1 MLKEA
6 ILKVVSRQDLTEAE
20 MTRAME
26 VIMEGEA
33 TEAQI
38 GAFITGLRMKG
49 ETVAE
54 ITAAARVMRAKATR
68 IPIPD
73 GLIDL
78 DRDEIN
84 VDWETVVDTC
94 GTGGDA
100 TSTFNVSTTTA
111 FVVAGAGLK
120 VAKHGNR
127 AVSSRCGSADVIEAL
142 GINLALTPEQVAWCI
157 LEVGI
162 GFLFAPQLHGAMR
175 YAIGPRREIGIR
187 TIFNVL
193 GPLTNPANANVQV
206 LGVYDARLTEPLA
219 QVLGN
224 LGGKSAFVVYGEGS
238 FDEISIVGPTRVS
251 QLKDGAVTTYDIA
264 PEDFGLKRATLA
276 DIKGGDVFDNARIV
290 RKGPGRG
297 GGAPGRHGG
306 PERRRGLHRRGPGPG
321 FSPGHRTGPGDH
333 PLRPALAKLEALI
346 DKSKSFEIVSGNLCR
361 LQWIRV
367 GTAHHQERQLRR
379 AGTARRIRDGR
390 RASHDRNDQIGFA
403 CQARV
408 MRART

>member
-1 MLKEA
+1 M
-6 ILKVVSRQDLTEAE
+6 
-20 MTRAME
+20 
-26 VIMEGEA
+26 
-33 TEAQI
+33 
-38 GAFITGLRMKG
+38 
-49 ETVAE
+49 
-54 ITAAARVMRAKATR
+54 
-68 IPIPD
+68 
-73 GLIDL
+73 
-78 DRDEIN
+78 
-84 VDWETVVDTC
+84 DWETVVDTC

-100 TSTFNVSTTTA
+100 TTTFNVSTTTA

-142 GINLALTPEQVAWCI
+142 GINLALTPDQVAWCI

-193 GPLTNPANANVQV
+193 GPLTNPASANVQV

-251 QLKDGAVTTYDIA
+251 QLKDGAVTTYNIA

-290 RKGPGRG
+290 RNVLAGE
-297 GGAPGRHGG
+297 GG
-306 PERRRGLHRRGPGPG
+306 PREDMVALNAAAAFIAAGLAPDFPRGIELARETIRSGK
-321 FSPGHRTGPGDH
+321 
-333 PLRPALAKLEALI
+333 ALAKLEALI
-346 DKSKSFEIVSGNLCR
+346 DKSKSFEK
-361 LQWIRV
+361 
-367 GTAHHQERQLRR
+367 
-379 AGTARRIRDGR
+379 
-390 RASHDRNDQIGFA
+390 
-403 CQARV
+403 
-408 MRART
+408 